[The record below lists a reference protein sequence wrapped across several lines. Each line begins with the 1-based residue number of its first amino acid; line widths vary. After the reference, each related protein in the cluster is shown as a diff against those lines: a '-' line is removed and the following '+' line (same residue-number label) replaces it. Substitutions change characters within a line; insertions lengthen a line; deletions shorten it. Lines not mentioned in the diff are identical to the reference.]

1 LANVVFYHEEYNQI
15 SKMIAMASNSIK
27 LGNPFV
33 EQQNLPFKS
42 PPCFHHKISRFKP
55 TKVQIGRDRKLV

>member
-42 PPCFHHKISRFKP
+42 PP
-55 TKVQIGRDRKLV
+55 